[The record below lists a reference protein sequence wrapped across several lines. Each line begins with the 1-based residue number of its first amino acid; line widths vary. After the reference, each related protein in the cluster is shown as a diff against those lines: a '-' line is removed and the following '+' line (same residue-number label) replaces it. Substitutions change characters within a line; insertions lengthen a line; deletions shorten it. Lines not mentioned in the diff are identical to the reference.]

1 MWVDEQ
7 TLGSQTL
14 ALQKYGTSCS
24 CLGTPGTPISVHLC
38 ILFPLLL
45 APFLPCL
52 LNPYT
57 KAGIEILIGHCVC
70 GPLALWKLHQNRV
83 LGEGCHPKHG
93 PPGNQETV
101 SFDLC
106 SSRTQIQ
113 ACQSEGLLQTYT
125 TEWEKSC
132 SRSFC
137 FWPRKD
143 FISED
148 SFAQFRFH
156 PLLDSVIIL
165 TLRDWRVRPDQ
176 GLWDYSET
184 YFFRSAKW
192 PGGACRV
199 QGC

>member
-83 LGEGCHPKHG
+83 LGEGVPSKTRALRE
-93 PPGNQETV
+93 PGNCLSWSLQLEDPDPGLPIRRPFANIHYRMREIMFSLFLLLAKEGFYFRGLFCTIPI
-101 SFDLC
+101 
-106 SSRTQIQ
+106 SSTAWQ
-113 ACQSEGLLQTYT
+113 CDYLNS
-125 TEWEKSC
+125 
-132 SRSFC
+132 
-137 FWPRKD
+137 
-143 FISED
+143 
-148 SFAQFRFH
+148 
-156 PLLDSVIIL
+156 
-165 TLRDWRVRPDQ
+165 Q
-176 GLWDYSET
+176 GLAGE
-184 YFFRSAKW
+184 AW
-192 PGGACRV
+192 PGAMRLFRNIFL
-199 QGC
+199 